1 MGKQNSKEIVKTP
14 IRAAS
19 FWHKDMLLNRSM
31 IVTCTRLGSANTAII
46 FIYEGYQQGKY
57 QVPIFEIIGL

>member
-1 MGKQNSKEIVKTP
+1 MGKQNSKEIVKNP

-19 FWHKDMLLNRSM
+19 FWHKDMLLNQSM
-31 IVTCTRLGSANTAII
+31 TVTCTRLGSANTALI

-57 QVPIFEIIGL
+57 LFFEILSL